1 MFLFFCVYTILR
13 YEFNTFYLKNV
24 LLEGET
30 AKKGCQSPNTLRLEL
45 LSATRSACGNTARTS
60 VWSTTRTSVW
70 NAYWSTTWLTREVWV
85 MPLVRLLAWTRLW
98 RVVVTLVS
106 LVGLVVL
113 VAVACTY
120 GRRRRR
126 TTWIKV
132 TCGATCGRHIY
143 IYYHLLWFAIEW
155 SVCVISHYRA
165 K

>member
-1 MFLFFCVYTILR
+1 M
-13 YEFNTFYLKNV
+13 
-24 LLEGET
+24 EGET

-70 NAYWSTTWLTREVWV
+70 NAYGSTIWLTIEVWV
-85 MPLVRLLAWTRLW
+85 VALARLLAWTRLW

-106 LVGLVVL
+106 LVELVVL

-126 TTWIKV
+126 TTTRIEV
-132 TCGATCGRHIY
+132 FNTATCWGHIY
-143 IYYHLLWFAIEW
+143 IYYDLLWLAIEW
-155 SVCVISHYRA
+155 SVCVVSHYRA